1 MVIRIGITGHTRL
14 PRPTAARIR
23 AELSSIL
30 ARYGAVHGVTC
41 LAEGADQIFAEA
53 VLARGG
59 SFEAIVP
66 AADYRVAAVRHA
78 NRRRFDALIGS
89 ARQVVSMPFE
99 RSADQAFAAANEAMV
114 GRIDGL
120 IAVWDG
126 VVDDRPGST
135 AHAVVRAGIAGV
147 PITRLWPAGARR
159 RHRPPDPMPATG
171 VGLMTAVS

>member
-1 MVIRIGITGHTRL
+1 MVIRIGVTGHTRL
-14 PRPTAARIR
+14 PRPTASRIR
-23 AELSSIL
+23 LGLSSIF
-30 ARYGAVHGVTC
+30 ARYDAIHGVTC

-59 SFEAIVP
+59 SFDVIMP
-66 AADYRVAAVRHA
+66 AANYRAAAVRHA

-89 ARQVVSMPFE
+89 ARRVVSMPFE
-99 RSADQAFAAANEAMV
+99 RSGDEAFAAANEVLV
-114 GRIDGL
+114 GRIDRL

-135 AHAVVRAGIAGV
+135 THAVAQAEIASV
-147 PITRLWPAGARR
+147 PVTRLWPVGARR
-159 RHRPPDPMPATG
+159 LHRPSEPVPATG